1 MSERKAINK
10 YYPAD
15 YDPQE
20 AEKAARKLAKQLK
33 HKNNGSVTVR
43 LMTPFSMRCSKCDEF
58 IARSRKFNAK
68 KEPLQERYLGSV
80 RMFRFT
86 LRCPRCS
93 GAITFR
99 TDPASADYVMEAGG
113 VRNFERDKTGKPG
126 NETETGK
133 PTNETVDET
142 LARLAREQ
150 EEEEAEKQKQ
160 QRTKD
165 GRKGGDSLASGADK
179 MEALEERLVKLQ
191 REQEAAAEIEALRQT
206 NRARMGRANALHS
219 GSGDREGPT
228 ADAEA
233 AADTDAEAEAERL
246 AERAFANSA
255 RAETTIPTAYQ
266 ESTIPTIQQ
275 EGVVDNAARTVPSD
289 AELQS
294 VRQLVAQKPKIRLGK
309 KGKGKGGNAL
319 GVVLKRK

>member
-1 MSERKAINK
+1 MQLYKHIQAYSYISKHLYTKISNTAAPMSERKAINK

-33 HKNNGSVTVR
+33 NKNNGSVTVR

-68 KEPLQERYLGSV
+68 KEPLQERYLASV

-113 VRNFERDKTGKPG
+113 VRNFERDNTGKPS
-126 NETETGK
+126 NETDKTGNRS
-133 PTNETVDET
+133 NETIDET

-160 QRTKD
+160 
-165 GRKGGDSLASGADK
+165 
-179 MEALEERLVKLQ
+179 
-191 REQEAAAEIEALRQT
+191 
-206 NRARMGRANALHS
+206 
-219 GSGDREGPT
+219 
-228 ADAEA
+228 
-233 AADTDAEAEAERL
+233 
-246 AERAFANSA
+246 ERAQ
-255 RAETTIPTAYQ
+255 P
-266 ESTIPTIQQ
+266 
-275 EGVVDNAARTVPSD
+275 GW
-289 AELQS
+289 
-294 VRQLVAQKPKIRLGK
+294 
-309 KGKGKGGNAL
+309 
-319 GVVLKRK
+319 